1 MKQHDDVIRKALS
14 VSPILGKRIKGFY
27 FVVFLLL
34 GLLLP
39 FVTISNASNEDWLA
53 SGRYGQYVIT
63 AASAPNVYRQIDY
76 MTSDSQTISAT
87 ALYLSGGIK
96 VQGFPV
102 LPKAYELKEA
112 LQSLD
117 CVDSVLVRTSAFDD
131 KTARLSFIRAAVNVH
146 CVGWDLE
153 AASDFYKDKRVY
165 IVPEGLP
172 ARGVLLAKG
181 VFDLICEANKQ
192 IGRGIEIGDMLHI
205 SFKLD
210 GDTELSA
217 DVPFAGVIEGRLSD
231 SLTATSYDSGDA
243 DIPLAVMDTVSFAEL
258 FTIPATLSSASIELI
273 DIDLDN
279 PLVMPGDKVISP
291 APNSLLIRL
300 RRGAGLKASGMKIQ
314 KVIDAVLSPAETD
327 SVRLLAASDFS
338 SSELKDLLDRSY
350 VITVGFCV
358 LALVLFFQVINIAVL
373 RVAYLKAD
381 PALRCF
387 YLLGSRNLE
396 IKLKANLFAMRLL
409 CRRGMMGLAFGLP
422 LGLAAVSFLVYLPVS
437 ILLSVLYGIAA
448 LVLSASVHFVASKAI
463 LSDLGFASELGRA
476 R

>member
-39 FVTISNASNEDWLA
+39 FVTISNASNEDLLA
-53 SGRYGQYVIT
+53 SVRYGQYVIT
-63 AASAPNVYRQIDY
+63 AASAPN
-76 MTSDSQTISAT
+76 
-87 ALYLSGGIK
+87 
-96 VQGFPV
+96 
-102 LPKAYELKEA
+102 
-112 LQSLD
+112 
-117 CVDSVLVRTSAFDD
+117 
-131 KTARLSFIRAAVNVH
+131 
-146 CVGWDLE
+146 
-153 AASDFYKDKRVY
+153 
-165 IVPEGLP
+165 
-172 ARGVLLAKG
+172 
-181 VFDLICEANKQ
+181 
-192 IGRGIEIGDMLHI
+192 
-205 SFKLD
+205 
-210 GDTELSA
+210 
-217 DVPFAGVIEGRLSD
+217 
-231 SLTATSYDSGDA
+231 
-243 DIPLAVMDTVSFAEL
+243 
-258 FTIPATLSSASIELI
+258 
-273 DIDLDN
+273 
-279 PLVMPGDKVISP
+279 
-291 APNSLLIRL
+291 SLLIRL
-300 RRGAGLKASGMKIQ
+300 CRGAGLKASGMEIQ